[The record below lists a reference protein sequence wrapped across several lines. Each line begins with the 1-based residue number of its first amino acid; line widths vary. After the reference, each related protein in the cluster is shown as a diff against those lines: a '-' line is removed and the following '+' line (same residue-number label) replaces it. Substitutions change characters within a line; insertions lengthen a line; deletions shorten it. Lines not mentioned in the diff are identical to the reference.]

1 MENEKSITE
10 GIKKRDWKLKFQS
23 LFLWWK
29 FCFIL
34 IFTIAFF
41 ISIIFEELDIFLRL
55 LRCAIIAFISAF
67 PADAIAYFVILPIY
81 TRKSRKS
88 GKKVIEIIQNGLTPE
103 NVAELEH
110 LLEVC
115 SPYDTSGS
123 TNIITTLAEHYLF
136 CGEFEKAESYL
147 NRFDICF
154 YNSICNSISTQMVIS
169 LYFQLR
175 IRLENQKNGKDAAN
189 AAYAL
194 AEPYFSKFY
203 GKNKFLN
210 CLIDSGTAEYD
221 YANGRYKDAIQ
232 RILPYVEF
240 TEVKCETYASLARYS
255 MDDEDKKQAI
265 EYLHLAEKYINNPTD
280 KAQIEYLKRIIL

>member
-1 MENEKSITE
+1 MENEEKVFKLKRDRKLFFKAFFCWWNICFIFLVFFVFLFVSKDYNFILRCFKSI
-10 GIKKRDWKLKFQS
+10 G
-23 LFLWWK
+23 
-29 FCFIL
+29 
-34 IFTIAFF
+34 IAFVG
-41 ISIIFEELDIFLRL
+41 
-55 LRCAIIAFISAF
+55 AF
-67 PADAIAYFVILPIY
+67 PVNSFLYFVIFPILS
-81 TRKSRKS
+81 RKSRKS

-115 SPYDTSGS
+115 SPYDTHGS
-123 TNIITTLAEHYLF
+123 TTIITTLAEHYIF
-136 CGEFEKAESYL
+136 CGELEKAERCL
-147 NRFDICF
+147 NKFNIYF
-154 YNSICNSISTQMVIS
+154 YNSICNSISSQLAIS
-169 LYFQLR
+169 FYFQLR

-203 GKNKFLN
+203 GENELVN

-221 YANGRYKDAIQ
+221 YANGRYNDAIQ

-255 MDDEDKKQAI
+255 MADENKKQAI
-265 EYLHLAEKYINNPTD
+265 EYLHHAEKYIKNATD
-280 KAQIEYLKRIIL
+280 KAQIEYLKKIILR